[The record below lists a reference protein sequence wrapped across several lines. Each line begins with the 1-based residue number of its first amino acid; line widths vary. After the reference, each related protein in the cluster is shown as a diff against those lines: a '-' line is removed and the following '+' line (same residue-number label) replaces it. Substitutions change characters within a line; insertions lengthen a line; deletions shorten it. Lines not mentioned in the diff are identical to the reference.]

1 MARGEHGGMLLVV
14 KHDEAPDPVDVC
26 LFSSPAVVSNTD
38 RQTDLLHLPRR
49 STFLESHA
57 GSVANGVPA
66 QQWQQ

>member
-1 MARGEHGGMLLVV
+1 
-14 KHDEAPDPVDVC
+14 
-26 LFSSPAVVSNTD
+26 VSNTD